1 MIYKVFYQE
10 TKDRSPR
17 RETTRSL
24 YLDIDASSE
33 LEGRI
38 IARELVEKNRP
49 EYNVEYIELLSDKLL
64 DYEKETG
71 ACEVTEF

>member
-33 LEGRI
+33 LGGRI

-71 ACEVTEF
+71 AFKITEF

>member
-24 YLDIDASSE
+24 YLDIDANSE

-49 EYNVEYIELLSDKLL
+49 EFNVEYIELLSDKLL

-71 ACEVTEF
+71 SFEITEF